1 MPHDKCECRRK
12 QATRRVDWGR
22 KNRKKPG
29 ILPQASINQIFFFR
43 NIIVKANKTGLAR
56 IIAATG
62 YSAAGLQSVWR
73 TEAAFR
79 QEFLLYLVLLPAIFL
94 PPFSLTIKMILFL
107 TDSLVIIVELVNSA
121 IEAIVDMAS
130 PEFHPLAKKAK
141 DIGSAAVLIVLLMTV
156 AAWVFAVYSFFV

>member
-1 MPHDKCECRRK
+1 MPAE
-12 QATRRVDWGR
+12 
-22 KNRKKPG
+22 
-29 ILPQASINQIFFFR
+29 ASGAAGGLGEEKSQETGYRAASEHKSNFFR